1 MRPVAAPPLCSS
13 ESPRPPQ
20 IYRAGHGCRRKFEKT
35 TDFGEYLRHAEALRG
50 QCRGMRTASKPEST
64 GFDPARLI
72 ETHQTGV
79 WRYLRAMG
87 CDAEAADDLTQE
99 TFLKVLQNPFDDY
112 DRRATAAY
120 LRKVAYH
127 LLVTAKRRGGR
138 VTAVEDI
145 EAFEQLDSRWN
156 AWAGEDEGEALL
168 EALTECLRQLTERA
182 RQALQLRFGEKATR
196 ARIAASLEITE
207 HGAKNLMQRAKK
219 QLRSCIE
226 GKMR

>member
-1 MRPVAAPPLCSS
+1 
-13 ESPRPPQ
+13 
-20 IYRAGHGCRRKFEKT
+20 
-35 TDFGEYLRHAEALRG
+35 
-50 QCRGMRTASKPEST
+50 MRTASKPDCT

-72 ETHQTGV
+72 ETHQAGV

-87 CDAEAADDLTQE
+87 CAPDQAEDLTQE

-127 LLVTAKRRGGR
+127 LLVSAKRRGGR
-138 VTAVEDI
+138 VITVEDM
-145 EAFEQLDSRWN
+145 EAFEQLDARWSN
-156 AWAGEDEGEALL
+156 WAGDDDGAALL
-168 EALTECLRQLTERA
+168 DALKQCLQGLTDRA
-182 RQALQLRFGEKATR
+182 RRALELRFAHRETR